1 MQQAILTTEIYELPW
16 LAHRYLASLARQ
28 ALVAEALLTPK
39 PGLVDRRGSGSH
51 TDLSLEIVIRSA
63 TAIEPF
69 FLRMAAASA
78 SARVDAALR
87 AVLAAIG
94 REAETA
100 MFNATGGT
108 NSHKGAIWILGLLI
122 AGASSSQAT
131 APARV
136 AEVAGSIARIPDPA
150 RLQLVSHGDLVQVRY
165 GATGAR
171 GEACAGF
178 PHVIDVGLPALTS
191 ARSRGLCEE
200 TSRLTAL
207 LQIMA
212 FLEDTC
218 VLYRGGSEGLEL
230 VRSGARA
237 VLEAGGPETPLG
249 NTALNQ
255 LDRAL
260 FEQRLSPGGSA
271 DLVAATL
278 FLDALDGSKGTV
290 REDNS
295 LNRGTNGT
303 H

>member
-1 MQQAILTTEIYELPW
+1 M
-16 LAHRYLASLARQ
+16 
-28 ALVAEALLTPK
+28 
-39 PGLVDRRGSGSH
+39 
-51 TDLSLEIVIRSA
+51 IRSA
-63 TAIEPF
+63 AAIEPF
-69 FLRMAAASA
+69 FLHMAAASA
-78 SARVDAALR
+78 SARVDGALR

-94 REAETA
+94 REAESA

-122 AGASSSQAT
+122 AGASSNQDT

-136 AEVAGSIARIPDPA
+136 AQVAGSIARIPGRA
-150 RLQLVSHGDLVQVRY
+150 RLQLVSHGDLVRVRY
-165 GATGAR
+165 GAVGAR
-171 GEACAGF
+171 GEACACF

-191 ARSRGLCEE
+191 ARNRGLCEE

-207 LQIMA
+207 LHIMA
-212 FLEDTC
+212 SLKDTC

-230 VRSGARA
+230 LQRGARA
-237 VLEAGGPETPLG
+237 VLEAGGPGTSPG
-249 NTALNQ
+249 NAALNQ
-255 LDRAL
+255 LDREL

-271 DLVAATL
+271 DLLAATL

>member
-1 MQQAILTTEIYELPW
+1 MQQAILTTQIAELAG
-16 LAHRYLASLARQ
+16 LEHRYLASLAKQ
-28 ALVAEALLTPK
+28 ALIAEAQLTPK

-51 TDLSLEIVIRSA
+51 ADLSLEIMIRSA
-63 TAIEPF
+63 AAIEPF
-69 FLRMAAASA
+69 FFHMAAASA
-78 SARVDAALR
+78 SARVGAALR
-87 AVLAAIG
+87 AELAGIG
-94 REAETA
+94 REAESA
-100 MFNATGGT
+100 MFNVTGGT
-108 NSHKGAIWILGLLI
+108 NPHKGAIWILGLLI
-122 AGASSSQAT
+122 AGASSQGT
-131 APARV
+131 APVRV
-136 AEVAGSIARIPDPA
+136 AEVAGSIARIPDRA
-150 RLQLVSHGDLVQVRY
+150 RLQVVSHGDLVRVRY
-165 GATGAR
+165 GAAGAR

-191 ARSRGLCEE
+191 ARDRGLCEE

-212 FLEDTC
+212 SLEDTC
-218 VLYRGGSEGLEL
+218 VLYRGGLEGLEL
-230 VRSGARA
+230 VQRGSRS
-237 VLEAGGPETPLG
+237 VLEAGGPGTSQG
-249 NTALNQ
+249 NAALNQ

-271 DLVAATL
+271 DLLAATL

>member
-1 MQQAILTTEIYELPW
+1 MQQGILTTQIAELAG
-16 LAHRYLASLARQ
+16 LDHRHLASLARQ
-28 ALVAEALLTPK
+28 SLVAEAQLTPK

-63 TAIEPF
+63 AAIEPF
-69 FLRMAAASA
+69 FLHMAAVSA
-78 SARVDAALR
+78 SARVDSALR

-94 REAETA
+94 REAESA
-100 MFNATGGT
+100 MFSATGGT

-122 AGASSSQAT
+122 AGVSSSQAT

-150 RLQLVSHGDLVQVRY
+150 RLQLVSHGGLVRIRY

-212 FLEDTC
+212 SLEDTC

-230 VRSGARA
+230 VRSGART
-237 VLEAGGPETPLG
+237 VLEAGGPGTPAG
-249 NTALNQ
+249 NAALNRI
-255 LDRAL
+255 DREL

-271 DLVAATL
+271 DLLAATL
-278 FLDALDGSKGTV
+278 FLDALDGTKGTV

-295 LNRGTNGT
+295 PNRGTNGT

>member
-1 MQQAILTTEIYELPW
+1 VVWWTLSTTSEVQELVMQQAILTTQIYELPW

-28 ALVAEALLTPK
+28 ALVAEAQLTPK
-39 PGLVDRRGSGSH
+39 PGLVDRCGSGSH
-51 TDLSLEIVIRSA
+51 ADLSLEIMIRSA
-63 TAIEPF
+63 AAIEPF
-69 FLRMAAASA
+69 FLHMSAASA

-87 AVLAAIG
+87 ALLAAIG

-100 MFNATGGT
+100 MLSATGGT

-131 APARV
+131 VPARV
-136 AEVAGSIARIPDPA
+136 AEVAGSIARIPDRA
-150 RLQLVSHGDLVQVRY
+150 RLQLVSHGDLVRLRY
-165 GATGAR
+165 GAAGAR

-178 PHVIDVGLPALTS
+178 PHVIDVGLPALNS
-191 ARSRGLCEE
+191 ARNRGLCEE

-212 FLEDTC
+212 SLEDTC

-230 VRSGARA
+230 VQRGARA
-237 VLEAGGPETPLG
+237 VLEAGGPGTSPG
-249 NTALNQ
+249 NNALNQ

-271 DLVAATL
+271 DLLAATL
-278 FLDALDGSKGTV
+278 FLDALDGSK
-290 REDNS
+290 
-295 LNRGTNGT
+295 
-303 H
+303 